1 MMKTIKYLSMAALLV
16 VGAIIM
22 SCSTSDDMPG
32 EDQPKSQT
40 VTVTTT
46 ISLDNG
52 ATRALDASGHK
63 TFEAGDKI
71 AVPND
76 TVNFGRAL
84 NVLQAAGLIR
94 LKSTAGTTPELS
106 DIEEHKWQYRKGYER
121 THCCREHYFWQQN
134 GHVYRDT

>member
-71 AVPND
+71 AQ
-76 TVNFGRAL
+76 L
-84 NVLQAAGLIR
+84 VLAPVTFADPYEVQ
-94 LKSTAGTTPELS
+94 ELS
-106 DIEEHKWQYRKGYER
+106 ETDRGTGGFGSTGR
-121 THCCREHYFWQQN
+121 
-134 GHVYRDT
+134 